1 MATTQG
7 RGTVL
12 IGTFSIG
19 EVLSRAFA
27 TLRDNPVATLGV
39 AFLFGALPQSLSS
52 YAIIAGGASSGL
64 ADPLYASLLGLVSPL
79 IFLLCSMLVQG
90 ALTRATVAYASEQRA
105 SFAQSIGTG
114 VAFILPLLGLT
125 ILMVLG
131 LMLGFVLFV
140 VPGVILFLMWSVA
153 APALVAERC
162 GVLRAFGRSRALTK
176 GARWKIFGL
185 LLLVLVLVWILSAV
199 IGAIT
204 VAGDFMGQ
212 MEAMARGT
220 LPMSFILLSAISNT
234 LIIAFWGAT
243 QASLYLSLSQWKD
256 GPDIGAL
263 EEMFA

>member
-1 MATTQG
+1 MATT
-7 RGTVL
+7 RDRD
-12 IGTFSIG
+12 IFSIG
-19 EVLSRAFA
+19 AVLSRAFA
-27 TLRDNPVATLGV
+27 VLRDNPMATLGI

-52 YAIIAGGASSGL
+52 YAIVAQGAN
-64 ADPLYASLLGLVSPL
+64 AGLVSPL

-90 ALTRATVAYASEQRA
+90 ALTRATISYASGQRA
-105 SFAQSIGTG
+105 TFGQSIGTG
-114 VAFILPLLGLT
+114 IAFLLPLLGLT

-140 VPGVILFLMWSVA
+140 VPGIILFLMWSVA
-153 APALVAERC
+153 GPALVAERC
-162 GVLRAFGRSRALTK
+162 GVLGAFGRSRALTK

-185 LLLVLVLVWILSAV
+185 LLLVLVLVWIVSAV

-212 MEAMARGT
+212 MEAMARGQ
-220 LPMSFILLSAISNT
+220 LPTSFILLSTLANT
-234 LIIAFWGAT
+234 LIIAFWGAV

-256 GPDIGAL
+256 GPDIGTL